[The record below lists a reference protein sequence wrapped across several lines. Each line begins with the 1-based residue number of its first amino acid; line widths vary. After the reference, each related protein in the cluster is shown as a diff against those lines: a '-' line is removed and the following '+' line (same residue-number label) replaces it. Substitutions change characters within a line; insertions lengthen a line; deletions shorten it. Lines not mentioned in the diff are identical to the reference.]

1 MSHVSVLAL
10 EMVLE
15 SFHEHRTRYRA
26 SLVIFT
32 HLRIF
37 PPHLQPTHFPINTFS
52 FVVQSTAF
60 CTIVTSL
67 NCLVTDKVSHN
78 SKCSTCST
86 PQYKN
91 LQKIQS
97 FKKISKKNIQKSFKK
112 TISLGSNQTYGTT
125 ISTFSSL
132 FLAAHAIP
140 KVTSFHVT
148 LREWSFEVT

>member
-91 LQKIQS
+91 LQKNSKFQKN
-97 FKKISKKNIQKSFKK
+97 FKKKIFKNPSKKPSAWVPTRLMALLFQPF
-112 TISLGSNQTYGTT
+112 QVY
-125 ISTFSSL
+125 FSPPMQFQRL
-132 FLAAHAIP
+132 PHFM
-140 KVTSFHVT
+140 
-148 LREWSFEVT
+148 

>member
-91 LQKIQS
+91 LQKNSKFQ
-97 FKKISKKNIQKSFKK
+97 KISKKKYSKILQKNHQPGFQPDLWHYYFNLFKF
-112 TISLGSNQTYGTT
+112 ISRRPCNSKGYL
-125 ISTFSSL
+125 ISCDLT
-132 FLAAHAIP
+132 
-140 KVTSFHVT
+140 
-148 LREWSFEVT
+148 